1 MVKLRPWQA
10 ECVQKALNW
19 YQNEKHFLVNAAP
32 GAGKTITACVIAKHL
47 LESGKI
53 ESVIVIAPRK
63 AVVDQWTADFRN
75 ITNRSMLKI
84 TGADTEPEDYGTDY
98 AATWSAVQ
106 SLLPAFQSI
115 CSSKKTLVICDEHHH
130 AAIEAAWGNGA
141 FGAFERASNVL
152 VLTGTPIRS
161 DGKES
166 VWLAYDD
173 RGAISHPD
181 AGTYTISYG
190 DAVDFGY
197 CRPITFHRHE
207 GIFSVSL
214 DDKSGGEDITVTSKG
229 SLTLPSN
236 LSKMPSLERA
246 LEFYK
251 LVCTRSFDQNGQPDI
266 NSYHGTM
273 ISWGSEKL
281 NDIQCSMPQ
290 AGGLVIAPDIAFAE
304 YMADLIDM
312 IEGEKPIIV
321 HSNVPNPEARIEAFR
336 RSGKRW
342 IVSVGMV
349 SEGVDIPRLRVLLYI
364 PNARTELSFRQAMGR
379 VVRNFNKDDATRA
392 YVVIPTHFEFEKYA
406 QRVEDE
412 MSPSAKVEGK
422 KPRHKNCPIC
432 DTENDRNAL
441 ECSNCGHEF
450 SAPVPAQKKCHECD
464 GLNVLSAEECMHCGA
479 SFKHEFTV
487 TLREALRVGV
497 IARGMEITEED
508 AVIGEDIADQVNRRI
523 LATGDER
530 LINIIRVIPEEA
542 YGQLAAIMTE
552 ATKN

>member
-214 DDKSGGEDITVTSKG
+214 DD
-229 SLTLPSN
+229 
-236 LSKMPSLERA
+236 ER
-246 LEFYK
+246 
-251 LVCTRSFDQNGQPDI
+251 
-266 NSYHGTM
+266 
-273 ISWGSEKL
+273 
-281 NDIQCSMPQ
+281 
-290 AGGLVIAPDIAFAE
+290 
-304 YMADLIDM
+304 
-312 IEGEKPIIV
+312 
-321 HSNVPNPEARIEAFR
+321 
-336 RSGKRW
+336 
-342 IVSVGMV
+342 
-349 SEGVDIPRLRVLLYI
+349 
-364 PNARTELSFRQAMGR
+364 GR
-379 VVRNFNKDDATRA
+379 
-392 YVVIPTHFEFEKYA
+392 
-406 QRVEDE
+406 
-412 MSPSAKVEGK
+412 
-422 KPRHKNCPIC
+422 
-432 DTENDRNAL
+432 
-441 ECSNCGHEF
+441 
-450 SAPVPAQKKCHECD
+450 
-464 GLNVLSAEECMHCGA
+464 
-479 SFKHEFTV
+479 
-487 TLREALRVGV
+487 
-497 IARGMEITEED
+497 
-508 AVIGEDIADQVNRRI
+508 
-523 LATGDER
+523 
-530 LINIIRVIPEEA
+530 
-542 YGQLAAIMTE
+542 
-552 ATKN
+552 